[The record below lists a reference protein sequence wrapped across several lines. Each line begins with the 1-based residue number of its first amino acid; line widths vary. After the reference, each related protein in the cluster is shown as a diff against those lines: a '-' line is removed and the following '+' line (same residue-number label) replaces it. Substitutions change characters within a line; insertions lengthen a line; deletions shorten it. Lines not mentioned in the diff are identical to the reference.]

1 MSKKT
6 YEEAQKT
13 KQSILAAANQ
23 VFISKGY
30 AKTSLSDIARVAH
43 VTRGAIYWHFE
54 NKGELLAA
62 LLEDHLERL
71 NLLPTLRA
79 AVAENQRDPLG
90 MLYKWA
96 MLHFQAD
103 TENFIVSPL
112 ADIFQQVMA
121 IDATHDAQER
131 LIELIESER
140 QMIKD
145 AFKRA
150 IALGQLSPQVD
161 ADLVASYVNGTIVG
175 LIVSLRDGLHIVPH
189 QSSKLIVETM
199 FRHLNELQLSA

>member
-13 KQSILAAANQ
+13 KLNILAAAKQ
-23 VFISKGY
+23 VFTSKGY
-30 AKTSLSDIARVAH
+30 AKASLSDIARVAH

-62 LLEDHLERL
+62 LLENHLERL

-79 AVAENQRDPLG
+79 AVAEDQRDPLG
-90 MLYKWA
+90 KIHQWA

-103 TENFIVSPL
+103 AEDFIVSPL
-112 ADIFQQVMA
+112 GDIFQQVMA
-121 IDATHDAQER
+121 TDATHEAQER

-140 QMIKD
+140 EMLTS
-145 AFKRA
+145 AFRRA
-150 IALGQLSPQVD
+150 IALGQLSSKVD
-161 ADLVASYVNGTIVG
+161 AELVASYVHGTIVG
-175 LIVSLRDGLHIVPH
+175 LIISLRDGLHISPY
-189 QSSKLIVETM
+189 QSNKFIIETM
-199 FRHLNELQLSA
+199 FRHLNDLHLSA

>member
-13 KQSILAAANQ
+13 KQSILAAAKQ
-23 VFISKGY
+23 VFTEKGY
-30 AKTSLSDIARVAH
+30 AKTSLSDIARVAQ

-62 LLEDHLERL
+62 LVEEQFEQL

-79 AVAENQRDPLG
+79 AAAENQRDPLG
-90 MLYKWA
+90 LIYKWA

-103 TENFIVSPL
+103 TEDFIVSPL

-121 IDATHDAQER
+121 TEATHDAQER

-150 IALGQLSPQVD
+150 VALGQLSSKVD
-161 ADLVASYVNGTIVG
+161 PELVASYVHGTIVG
-175 LIVSLRDGLHIVPH
+175 LIVSLRDGLHIVPY

-199 FRHLNELQLSA
+199 FRHLNDLQLSA

>member
-23 VFISKGY
+23 VFTTKGY
-30 AKTSLSDIARVAH
+30 AKASLSDIARVAQ

-62 LLEDHLERL
+62 VLEDHFERL

-90 MLYKWA
+90 MVHKWA

-112 ADIFQQVMA
+112 AGIFSQVMA
-121 IDATHDAQER
+121 TEATHEAQER

-140 QMIKD
+140 QMIRD

-150 IALGQLSPQVD
+150 IALGQLSSKVD
-161 ADLVASYVNGTIVG
+161 PELVASYVHGTIVG
-175 LIVSLRDGLHIVPH
+175 LIISLRDGLHLVPY
-189 QSSKLIVETM
+189 QSNKMIIETM
-199 FRHLNELQLSA
+199 FRHLNDLQLSA

>member
-23 VFISKGY
+23 VFTTKGY
-30 AKTSLSDIARVAH
+30 AKASLSDIARVAQ

-62 LLEDHLERL
+62 VLEEHLERL

-90 MLYKWA
+90 MIHKWA

-112 ADIFQQVMA
+112 AGIFQQVM
-121 IDATHDAQER
+121 
-131 LIELIESER
+131 L
-140 QMIKD
+140 
-145 AFKRA
+145 
-150 IALGQLSPQVD
+150 
-161 ADLVASYVNGTIVG
+161 
-175 LIVSLRDGLHIVPH
+175 
-189 QSSKLIVETM
+189 
-199 FRHLNELQLSA
+199 